1 MPLLKRSRERGL
13 LWSLQSFHRG
23 QVENV
28 PILGISAAEMI
39 WSSLYLS
46 WALMK
51 WAGCGVGVDENKK
64 DIKLGGK
71 LN

>member
-1 MPLLKRSRERGL
+1 M
-13 LWSLQSFHRG
+13 
-23 QVENV
+23 ENV

-39 WSSLYLS
+39 RSSLYLS

-51 WAGCGVGVDENKK
+51 WAGWGVGVDENKK